1 MAMYDDDNFGGIF
14 PRRTG
19 VPTGAANE
27 RKMLDAIGG
36 SEGIRTQQKTNLDG
50 SITMLRTR
58 DGMPEFSRM
67 ALEGGTSA
75 AFNCAAIP
83 VCTAAPFGFK
93 YVDVAT
99 LTAFNENAEPN
110 PASAYLRKADLSPV
124 WNKLWTQSLVK
135 LPQHP
140 GNRIWYDCRDEGF
153 REFTK
158 VVSWWCPINDLLPS
172 FRFVSPYQSGEE
184 AWLGGL
190 GSYSTSYTLDAQVT
204 APLSGDRGDIFI
216 NGKKVYSFSGTYV
229 LAAAVKMLGQEMILH
244 AVTTDAM
251 QVEYGRLDDGETPG
265 IAFGNMLLQTVNLT
279 TLVTSSETLD
289 AGVPSMR
296 TTTVSIGMVIN
307 MPQFS
312 PDVSELTYAK
322 LIPYELGVTNET
334 IHLVTRIL
342 STQAETVLWD
352 TFYDTPVSGV
362 PGPAIA
368 VWYTKDGVLNAI
380 RQIFVRTSTPT
391 GLFTN
396 AYTDEGKMVY
406 GPWNAPTEDLGTL
419 FSVNLGFAGT
429 PEYRWYGDVSLPLA
443 HDGFGSFLIARGPI
457 DAQTNVALAL
467 LGGAY
472 NSYPTTLFE
481 MPYVRYLAGFAGHP
495 APEMELRVY
504 ARIAD
509 NNGAHIEIE
518 VPDARIPFCVH
529 DPYSLLGLP
538 IAYRVTEYLDVVHSS
553 DFSYPYTVLTQSAG
567 IIGISF
573 AVSPERTS
581 FVAGTSITARTYWNY
596 YHRLQWVFPPG
607 EWQDANPGVPP
618 DLIMQDNIGCI
629 TGVMDNGSFNTFN
642 VANFW
647 TGEQSLL
654 NSPVFFSR
662 MA

>member
-216 NGKKVYSFSGTYV
+216 NGKKVYSFSKTYV

-251 QVEYGRLDDGETPG
+251 QVEYGRLDHGETPG

-322 LIPYELGVTNET
+322 LIPFELGVTNET

-352 TFYDTPVSGV
+352 TFYDTPVSGIA
-362 PGPAIA
+362 GPAIA
-368 VWYTKDGVLNAI
+368 VWYTKDGVLNAA
-380 RQIFVRTSTPT
+380 RTLFVRTYTPVMPSFPT
-391 GLFTN
+391 
-396 AYTDEGKMVY
+396 AYTDEIKTVY
-406 GPWNAPTEDLGTL
+406 GPWNAPIAALSASLYALNG
-419 FSVNLGFAGT
+419 NFAGSS
-429 PEYRWYGDVSLPLA
+429 YSSWYGEITMPLA
-443 HDGFGSFLIARGPI
+443 HDGFGSFLMAKSPI
-457 DAQTNVALAL
+457 DAGMDGHN
-467 LGGAY
+467 AY
-472 NSYPTTLFE
+472 PSTLFE
-481 MPYVRYLAGFAGHP
+481 MPFLRAVVSNGHP
-495 APEMELRVY
+495 SPEMELPVY
-504 ARIAD
+504 AKIVD
-509 NNGAHIEIE
+509 DTGVYTEIE
-518 VPDARIPFCVH
+518 VPDARIPMCIH
-529 DPYSLLGLP
+529 DWYSGFGLP
-538 IAYRVTEYLDVVHSS
+538 IAYRVTEYMEFVHSS
-553 DFSYPYTVLTQSAG
+553 DFVYPYSSITQSMG
-567 IIGISF
+567 VLGISF

-596 YHRLQWVFPPG
+596 SHRLTWVFPPG

-618 DLIMQDNIGCI
+618 DLIMQDNVGCI
-629 TGVMDNGSFNTFN
+629 TGVMNNGSFNTFN

-647 TGEQSLL
+647 TGAQSLL
-654 NSPVFFSR
+654 NSPVFFAR